1 MPAPQQSY
9 DMLAKMLLIGDSGVG
24 KSCLLL
30 RFCDDAW
37 TPSFITT
44 IGIDFKI
51 RTIELEGKRIKL
63 QIWDTAGQERFRTIT
78 TAYYR
83 GAMGILLVYD
93 VTDERSFNNIRTWH
107 QNVEQHASEGVNKI
121 LIGNKCDWTDKKVI
135 SEQQG
140 QELADELGLRFLET
154 SAKSNINVE
163 QAFFALA
170 SDIKAR
176 LLDTATGAAGAGG
189 AAAGSAGSNSV
200 GLGSGQGNAENKS
213 GQASLPS
220 IVASTPSNARVRF
233 PRPSLIAPTHTTQ
246 PRQSSMPSPYGASQH
261 DYPPDASNVYLA
273 HPGEKPH
280 TRSSFAMSAAG
291 HKGGRGR
298 RIWLWI
304 LAALVAIVL
313 VLGAVLGG
321 VLGSRAVNDNKNNSV
336 KSNTFKV
343 VDLPPWSWGQNKSI
357 GMCLGNWLILEK
369 WMAPDWFNNT
379 VNAVKPGAGATTMDE
394 WGFCQVLGQDG
405 AKAALT
411 DHFNTWVTE
420 DDIQTM
426 FEYGINQLRI
436 PFGFWAFIPTQGNE
450 PYVNDQALYQSQ
462 IERILGYAHARG
474 MYAILDCHG
483 LPGSQN
489 GEQSSGQLTT
499 TPSWFGGSAASE
511 TPNQVRSDQMVAA
524 ITDWVA
530 KSPYRSVVTGI
541 EVINEPRPYTDDQ
554 IQQLQNYYER
564 SYATI
569 QKSAWPVATFLHNG
583 YTNLTYWQ
591 SFAAQHA
598 TSPPSMVMVDHPY
611 PGNFPPQNNSA
622 DILKQV
628 CTAGQR
634 YLNYPIPVCIDEWS
648 LYTGVK
654 DQAFEKQFYEQQ
666 LATWTWSAGGHYWSW
681 KLETSQQ
688 DLAAGLDYS
697 QYSFVTLL
705 KNNSATIPKA
715 SDFGQNGTTTQS
727 AAEAYLA
734 GIGSDL
740 SSACGAAPS
749 NVAPF
754 ATTSVPAWTAEQS
767 ARSSAKGQTLTAT
780 ATASSGS
787 ASATAT
793 TRQRV
798 KRAMSYKA

>member
-1 MPAPQQSY
+1 
-9 DMLAKMLLIGDSGVG
+9 
-24 KSCLLL
+24 
-30 RFCDDAW
+30 
-37 TPSFITT
+37 
-44 IGIDFKI
+44 
-51 RTIELEGKRIKL
+51 
-63 QIWDTAGQERFRTIT
+63 
-78 TAYYR
+78 
-83 GAMGILLVYD
+83 
-93 VTDERSFNNIRTWH
+93 
-107 QNVEQHASEGVNKI
+107 
-121 LIGNKCDWTDKKVI
+121 
-135 SEQQG
+135 
-140 QELADELGLRFLET
+140 
-154 SAKSNINVE
+154 
-163 QAFFALA
+163 
-170 SDIKAR
+170 
-176 LLDTATGAAGAGG
+176 
-189 AAAGSAGSNSV
+189 
-200 GLGSGQGNAENKS
+200 
-213 GQASLPS
+213 
-220 IVASTPSNARVRF
+220 
-233 PRPSLIAPTHTTQ
+233 
-246 PRQSSMPSPYGASQH
+246 MPSPYGASQH

-321 VLGSRAVNDNKNNSV
+321 VLGSRAANDHKNNSV
-336 KSNTFKV
+336 KSAKDGQGGVGSSAATLAATTSDAASTSATLTTSSAAPTSTPAGNTFKV